1 MSNVIERDDGDYY
14 YFLVQGERGGDT
26 VQALSQIPTTILLR
40 RQVTYRHIRRSIRG
54 KLRGDY
60 RFRIDPNHDCVWQF
74 KQERYIVLQRDADI
88 KGEGTHDSPYLLF
101 VKFVDQ
107 MEDRDPEAWLTL
119 PPMPDE

>member
-26 VQALSQIPTTILLR
+26 VQALSKIPTTNLLR

-60 RFRIDPNHDCVWQF
+60 RFTINPNPRYVWQF
-74 KQERYIVLQRDADI
+74 KQERFKVLQRDMNI
-88 KGEGTHDSPYLLF
+88 EGEGTHDSPYLLF
-101 VKFVDQ
+101 VRFVDQ
-107 MEDRDPEAWLTL
+107 VRVPESILWGEIKQ
-119 PPMPDE
+119 DE